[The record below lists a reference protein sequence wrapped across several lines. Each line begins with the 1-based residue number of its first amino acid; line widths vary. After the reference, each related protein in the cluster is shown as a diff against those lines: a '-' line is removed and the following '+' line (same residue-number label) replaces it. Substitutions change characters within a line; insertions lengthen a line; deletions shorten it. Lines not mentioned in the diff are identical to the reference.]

1 MELFDMLRKDHE
13 KVKKMFNQFDM
24 LKEEPEKKKGELE
37 KLFGEIRKEL
47 QIHME
52 GEEKFFY
59 PALRNSEETHDE
71 VLESIEEHHVVK
83 LLMKELERTQVS
95 EKWVAKLS
103 VMKENVLHH
112 ISEEEEE
119 LFEKAQ
125 ELLGDRAKE
134 IGKQISSMKH

>member
-13 KVKKMFNQFDM
+13 NVKKLFGQFDAM
-24 LKEEPEKKKGELE
+24 KDEPEKKKKELE
-37 KLFGEIRKEL
+37 KLYGVIRKEL
-47 QIHME
+47 QMHME

-59 PALRNSEETHDE
+59 PAVRNAEQTHED

-83 LLMKELERTQVS
+83 LLLRELDRIQVS

-125 ELLGDRAKE
+125 EILGDRAKE
-134 IGKQISSMKH
+134 IGRQISSMKH